1 MFGGRTRAVVGRGAG
16 GFARRAGVTSL
27 DFERRE
33 VPALE
38 VKGVGGDSCREGE
51 EGREVAEIKEKQES
65 MARGGRADRKQW
77 ML

>member
-1 MFGGRTRAVVGRGAG
+1 MFGGSTRAVVGRGAG
-16 GFARRAGVTSL
+16 GVARRGVTSL

-33 VPALE
+33 VPALD

-51 EGREVAEIKEKQES
+51 GGREVAEIKEKQES
-65 MARGGRADRKQW
+65 MVRGGRADRKQW